1 MLLGTFKRMNDYGV
15 SGSSDMWSLSNC
27 QSFVFIFFFF
37 LEDWDELEKS
47 IIANL
52 ADDVTVGINGDNVEM
67 VITKKKRN

>member
-1 MLLGTFKRMNDYGV
+1 MNDYGV

-27 QSFVFIFFFF
+27 QTSVKKNNSA